1 MIATILLAA
10 TDAGPFG
17 SLGGF
22 LPIVLIIIVF
32 YFFMIRPQVKKQKDQ
47 KKYVDELKKGDKVIT
62 NAGIHGKIADVAE
75 KTFLIETEGGHKI
88 RFEKS
93 SISLEASKA
102 LNTPPAVAK

>member
-1 MIATILLAA
+1 MIATILLQ
-10 TDAGPFG
+10 AGG
-17 SLGGF
+17 GGLGNF
-22 LPIVLIIIVF
+22 SSFVPLVLIIVVF

-47 KKYVDELKKGDKVIT
+47 KKYVEELKKGDKVIT
-62 NAGIHGKIADVAE
+62 NAGIHGRSADVSGT
-75 KTFLIETEGGHKI
+75 TFLIETEGGHKI